1 MSEREEDLIKL
12 LVERNENE
20 NEKRDITE
28 ACRGGGGR
36 GSYISILNVF
46 VAYSGLCNHCRNF
59 GRGRLSLVAISYWR
73 SVATF

>member
-28 ACRGGGGR
+28 ACRGGGG
-36 GSYISILNVF
+36 GGGPIS
-46 VAYSGLCNHCRNF
+46 
-59 GRGRLSLVAISYWR
+59 LS
-73 SVATF
+73 